1 MKNLRNRLARA
12 AAHASTP
19 CILQCGGRRF
29 TAGGPASGGVIRSRR
44 AHAVAARA
52 PANFEI
58 SETRDM
64 EIKK

>member
-1 MKNLRNRLARA
+1 MNNLRNRLARA
-12 AAHASTP
+12 AAQASTP
-19 CILQCGGRRF
+19 CIVKCGGRRF
-29 TAGGPASGGVIRSRR
+29 TAGGPASGGVKRSLR

-52 PANFEI
+52 SGNFEI